1 MVGSDYLNAGETF
14 RPFLVHLLFVH
25 QDSRL
30 RLLQQDVVT
39 CCHFLPFRFR
49 QGKYLLL
56 QQGRVGHYFRA
67 VR

>member
-1 MVGSDYLNAGETF
+1 MMSASGFPCRYMILWFEL
-14 RPFLVHLLFVH
+14 LVHLLFVH

-49 QGKYLLL
+49 QGKYLL
-56 QQGRVGHYFRA
+56 Q
-67 VR
+67 